1 MKHSCS
7 MQRSEQ
13 PKTNII
19 SKSEVS
25 IIRWIFL
32 NVMEAFKDEFSDPYV
47 FEQMSG
53 VVKDSMFFNVD
64 SHILSNTCQN
74 HLLCLL

>member
-1 MKHSCS
+1 MENYTARVKQCQFLMKHLCS

-32 NVMEAFKDEFSDPYV
+32 NVMEAFKDEFSDPCIFENIWYGQRFYV
-47 FEQMSG
+47 F
-53 VVKDSMFFNVD
+53 
-64 SHILSNTCQN
+64 
-74 HLLCLL
+74 